1 MTPKARATTGSL
13 SSTMAVASVTARPIA
28 ACRSDTAR
36 RFSPHAHAIASNATT
51 PSADCNCSMNPPIPI
66 TRLCQRR
73 AAAQCRVAVAGVDNR
88 TVVGH
93 ASVMSSTETVG
104 ARDLLRDAS
113 FLFFLASRSL
123 SRFSSQ
129 IAAVVIGW
137 QIYDIT
143 GSAFDLGMV
152 GLVQFVPT
160 ALLVFVAGHAADR
173 FERKRVVQLCQ
184 LAETLTALFL
194 AVSTYAG
201 WLDAVQIYIATFIIG
216 IAGAFES
223 PATSA
228 LLPLIAPQG
237 SLQRATAVSSGAA
250 QVATITG
257 PAIGGL
263 AYVFAPS
270 LPYLIIVVFW
280 LAGAILTGFLRPAQ
294 QATLKEAKAN
304 DDLYA
309 GVRFIR
315 NNAAILGTISLDL
328 FAVLLGGVTALLPI
342 YARDILQTG
351 PLGLGILRAAPAV
364 GALFMT
370 IVLARHTINR
380 HVGLRMFQAVIIFGA
395 ATVIFALSQWM
406 WLSVASLAILGA
418 ADTVSVVIRFSL
430 VQLSTPDEMRGRVGA
445 VNFLFINASNQLGQF
460 ESGVTAAL
468 FGTVP
473 AAVLGGIGTVAIALL
488 WMKLFPSLR
497 KVERLE

>member
-1 MTPKARATTGSL
+1 
-13 SSTMAVASVTARPIA
+13 V
-28 ACRSDTAR
+28 
-36 RFSPHAHAIASNATT
+36 
-51 PSADCNCSMNPPIPI
+51 
-66 TRLCQRR
+66 
-73 AAAQCRVAVAGVDNR
+73 
-88 TVVGH
+88 
-93 ASVMSSTETVG
+93 TVG
-104 ARDLLRDAS
+104 ARDLLRDTS
-113 FLFFLASRSL
+113 FLFFLLSRSL

-152 GLVQFVPT
+152 GLVQFLPT
-160 ALLVFVAGHAADR
+160 ALLVFVAGHTADR

-184 LAETLTALFL
+184 VAEALTALFL

-201 WLDAVQIYIATFIIG
+201 WLDAVQIYIATFVIG

-223 PATSA
+223 PATAA

-270 LPYLIIVVFW
+270 LPYLITVAFW
-280 LAGAILTGFLRPAQ
+280 LAGAVLTGLLRPAQ
-294 QATLKEAKAN
+294 QTMMKEQSAD

-315 NNAAILGTISLDL
+315 NNPAILGTISLDL
-328 FAVLLGGVTALLPI
+328 FAVLLGGVVALLPI
-342 YARDILQTG
+342 YARDILEAG

-370 IVLARHTINR
+370 VVLARHTINR

-395 ATVIFALSQWM
+395 ATVVFALSKWM
-406 WLSVASLAILGA
+406 WLSAVSLAILGA

-430 VQLSTPDEMRGRVGA
+430 VQLATPDEMRGRVGA

-468 FGTVP
+468 LGTVP
-473 AAVLGGIGTVAIALL
+473 AAVLGGVGTIAIALL

-497 KVERLE
+497 KVQRLE